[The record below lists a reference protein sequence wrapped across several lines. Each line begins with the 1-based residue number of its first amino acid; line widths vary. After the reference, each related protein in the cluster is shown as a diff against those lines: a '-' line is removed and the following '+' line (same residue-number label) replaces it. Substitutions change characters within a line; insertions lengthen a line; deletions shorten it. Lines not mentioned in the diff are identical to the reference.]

1 MLLSVEIFG
10 ADLGPLLTF
19 AVHQANERMLWQE
32 AKATEQDEHGAEMWQ
47 HVCTPALSEAG

>member
-19 AVHQANERMLWQE
+19 AVHQENERMLWQE
-32 AKATEQDEHGAEMWQ
+32 AKATEQDEHGSECGSTCA
-47 HVCTPALSEAG
+47 PALSEAG